1 MRKKIMKW
9 LLGNDWE
16 EYWDLHKEYCE
27 QLSMN
32 LELMEENQKIRKEKI
47 EVMEKDIENLRITR
61 MVLDRTK
68 ALEEICEKYNI
79 NIEKELMLRSREI

>member
-32 LELMEENQKIRKEKI
+32 LELMDSPPSTTMLCPVQNVFSTVRKYAQEAI
-47 EVMEKDIENLRITR
+47 SCGVAHLLRG
-61 MVLDRTK
+61 V
-68 ALEEICEKYNI
+68 
-79 NIEKELMLRSREI
+79 